1 MPRSS
6 AWERGSGLLQTDEVF
21 VPLVSSR
28 RKVARVKVTTLPD
41 GQRVTEAQDFELRE
55 NRWEAVGSTYA
66 WQREPNHL
74 KHTLNSGE
82 HLLSLD
88 ASHDASMEG
97 DGHLRVRESGSRRI
111 VWQTGPLSAST
122 RKGFLLLQNGNLQVC
137 VGRTDAY
144 SVLWSSQSHGVD
156 AYLELNDRGEL
167 RIYAPDCVW
176 GSHGCYV
183 NWRSAQNALRV
194 TVRRLFEK
202 TALQPSTS
210 DYFWSWF
217 EYFFG

>member
-1 MPRSS
+1 
-6 AWERGSGLLQTDEVF
+6 
-21 VPLVSSR
+21 
-28 RKVARVKVTTLPD
+28 
-41 GQRVTEAQDFELRE
+41 
-55 NRWEAVGSTYA
+55 
-66 WQREPNHL
+66 
-74 KHTLNSGE
+74 
-82 HLLSLD
+82 
-88 ASHDASMEG
+88 MEG

-111 VWQTGPLSAST
+111 VWQKGPLSAST

-156 AYLELNDRGEL
+156 AYLGLNARGEN
-167 RIYAPDCVW
+167 RIYAPNCVW

-194 TVRRLFEK
+194 TVRRLLEK

-210 DYFWSWF
+210 DYFWSCF
-217 EYFFG
+217 KYFFG